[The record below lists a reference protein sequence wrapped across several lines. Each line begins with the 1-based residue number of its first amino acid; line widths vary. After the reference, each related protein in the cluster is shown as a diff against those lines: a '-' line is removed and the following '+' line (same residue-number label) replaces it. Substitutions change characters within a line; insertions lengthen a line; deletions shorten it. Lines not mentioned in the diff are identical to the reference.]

1 MTKELLFSFENI
13 GPGYRVNAG
22 CDAYDLS
29 SFFDAIKQLP
39 ENQKRDL
46 SIITDEEEMYSSGEY
61 NFMLQNLSNEFI
73 KIAPIIFYRV
83 IENHLKEKLL
93 ELYASR
99 LTEKMVDKKG
109 KRKGRKKPIN
119 KIIVGA
125 NLKTIKYMFEKSSV
139 NLDIYSLNN
148 FGDIN
153 EIRELSNC
161 LKHNQDKVNSGLNK
175 ANLFWV
181 IETPITFELVNERLK
196 KIPQSIFDFFAH
208 LEEKT
213 R

>member
-1 MTKELLFSFENI
+1 MTKGNLICFENI
-13 GPGYRVNAG
+13 GTGSRIDAG

-29 SFFDAIKQLP
+29 SFFDAIKKLP
-39 ENQKRDL
+39 ENQKQDL
-46 SIITDEEEMYSSGEY
+46 SIITDEEDLYFSGEH

-73 KIAPIIFYRV
+73 KIAPIIFYRI
-83 IENHLKEKLL
+83 IENHLKKKLL

-109 KRKGRKKPIN
+109 KRKGRKKTIN

-125 NLKTIKYMFEKSSV
+125 NLETIKYM
-139 NLDIYSLNN
+139 
-148 FGDIN
+148 
-153 EIRELSNC
+153 
-161 LKHNQDKVNSGLNK
+161 
-175 ANLFWV
+175 
-181 IETPITFELVNERLK
+181 FELVNERLK
-196 KIPQSIFDFFAH
+196 KIPRSIFCFFAH